1 MVKILQKESC
11 PMPSFSGI
19 SAGHGLSR
27 LRVQL
32 YNKGLHEQGR
42 LAVQESR
49 KKMNAIKQELNKEPV
64 GALDLDNLETEDE
77 SLDSLIAWLL
87 MVLLIVWILVI
98 IGFYEASA
106 WMS

>member
-1 MVKILQKESC
+1 
-11 PMPSFSGI
+11 
-19 SAGHGLSR
+19 
-27 LRVQL
+27 
-32 YNKGLHEQGR
+32 
-42 LAVQESR
+42 
-49 KKMNAIKQELNKEPV
+49 MNAIKQELNKEPV